1 MTPAASRLPAAR
13 LPTVPILLLQGGK
26 RSSKNL
32 GMQKL
37 FGTDGIRGQ
46 ANRFPVNAELALK
59 LGKALGKQLRA
70 QGYGSAR
77 AVIGKDTRLSGYM
90 LETAIT
96 SGLVSAGCD
105 VFLVGPVP
113 TPAVAHLTRSLAA
126 DVGIMLTA
134 SHNPYDDNGIKIFS
148 PLGYKLEDEAEEALT
163 RLILETDLNTDDIR
177 SDQLGKAY
185 RLDDAR
191 GRYIEFAK
199 STIDNAKLSGYKVVM
214 DCANGAA
221 YDIGPWIF
229 RELGAAITK
238 TGVAPDGL
246 NINTECGAMHP
257 ERMAQLVK
265 EQGADI
271 GIALDGDAD
280 RVIFADANGSIV
292 DGDRVLAACA
302 IAFKKRGLLARDTL
316 VVTSMSNLGLHDAMR
331 RHGIAVEVTDVGDRY
346 VIDAMRKGGYA
357 LGGEKSGHL
366 IFHNHA
372 TTGDGIISAL
382 QVLRVMKQEGKT
394 LAELAD
400 CMTEY
405 PQRLVSLKVK
415 EKRPVHEVPV
425 LAAAIQACEADL
437 KEAGRVIVRY
447 SGTEPKIRLLVE
459 ASESALVERWLERLT
474 QAVAEGLGV

>member
-1 MTPAASRLPAAR
+1 
-13 LPTVPILLLQGGK
+13 
-26 RSSKNL
+26 
-32 GMQKL
+32 MQKL

-46 ANRFPVNAELALK
+46 ANRYPVNAELALK
-59 LGKALGKQLRA
+59 LGKALGKRLRA
-70 QGYGSAR
+70 HGYGSAR

-96 SGLVSAGCD
+96 SGLVSSGCD

-126 DVGIMLTA
+126 DVGLMLTA
-134 SHNPYDDNGIKIFS
+134 SHNPFDDNGIKIFS
-148 PLGYKLEDEAEEALT
+148 PLGYKLEDETEDEIT
-163 RLILETDLNTDDIR
+163 QLIHHTDLSTDDIR

-199 STIDNAKLSGYKVVM
+199 STINNEKLSGFKVVM

-221 YDIGPWIF
+221 YDMGPWIF
-229 RELGAAITK
+229 RELGATVVK
-238 TGVAPDGL
+238 TGVSPDGL
-246 NINTECGAMHP
+246 NINANCGAMHP
-257 ERMAQLVK
+257 EVVAKLVR
-265 EQGADI
+265 EHGADI

-280 RVIFADANGSIV
+280 RVIFADANGAIV
-292 DGDRVLAACA
+292 DGDRILAACA
-302 IAFKKRGLLARDTL
+302 IAFKNRGLLANNTL

-331 RHGIAVEVTDVGDRY
+331 KHHIKVEVTDVGDRY
-346 VIDAMRKGGYA
+346 VIDAMRKSGHS

-382 QVLRVMKQEGKT
+382 QVMRVMKQENKT
-394 LAELAD
+394 LAQLAD

-405 PQRLVSLKVK
+405 PQKLVSIKVK
-415 EKRPVHEVPV
+415 EKKPVDEVPA
-425 LAAAIQACEADL
+425 LAAAIKACEDDL
-437 KEAGRVIVRY
+437 KAKGRVIVRY

-459 ASESALVERWLERLT
+459 ACDSALVDTWIEKLT
-474 QAVAEGLGV
+474 RAVHEGLG

>member
-1 MTPAASRLPAAR
+1 
-13 LPTVPILLLQGGK
+13 
-26 RSSKNL
+26 
-32 GMQKL
+32 MQKL

-46 ANRFPVNAELALK
+46 ANRFPVHAELALK

-163 RLILETDLNTDDIR
+163 RLILENDLNTDDIR

-271 GIALDGDAD
+271 GIGLDGDAD

-346 VIDAMRKGGYA
+346 VIDAMRKGGYS

-382 QVLRVMKQEGKT
+382 QVMRVMKQEGKT

-425 LAAAIQACEADL
+425 RAAAIPACEADL

-459 ASESALVERWLERLT
+459 ASESALVEHWIERLT

>member
-1 MTPAASRLPAAR
+1 
-13 LPTVPILLLQGGK
+13 
-26 RSSKNL
+26 
-32 GMQKL
+32 MQKL

-46 ANRFPVNAELALK
+46 ANKFPVHAELALK
-59 LGKALGKQLRA
+59 LGKALGKRLNA
-70 QGYGSAR
+70 HGYGSAR

-134 SHNPYDDNGIKIFS
+134 SHNPFDDNGIKIFN
-148 PLGYKLEDEAEEALT
+148 PLGYKLEDEEEGDIT
-163 RLILETDLNTDDIR
+163 RLIMDSDLSTDAIR
-177 SDQLGKAY
+177 SDQLGRAY

-199 STIDNAKLSGYKVVM
+199 STVANEKLSGFKVVM
-214 DCANGAA
+214 DCANGSA

-229 RELGAAITK
+229 RELGATVIK
-238 TGVAPDGL
+238 TGVTPDGL
-246 NINTECGAMHP
+246 NINAGCGALHP
-257 ERMAQLVK
+257 ECVARLVQEHK
-265 EQGADI
+265 ADI

-280 RVIFADANGSIV
+280 RVIFADANGAIV
-292 DGDRVLAACA
+292 DGDRILAACA
-302 IAFKKRGLLARDTL
+302 IAFKKQGLLARDTL
-316 VVTSMSNLGLHDAMR
+316 VATSMSNLGLHEAMR
-331 RHGIAVEVTDVGDRY
+331 KHGIRVEITDVGDRY
-346 VIDAMRKGGYA
+346 VIDAMRKGGYS

-382 QVLRVMKQEGKT
+382 QVMRTMKQEGKT
-394 LAELAD
+394 LAQLAD
-400 CMTEY
+400 CMPEY
-405 PQRLVSLKVK
+405 PQKLVSLQVK

-425 LAAAIQACEADL
+425 LAEAIRACEAEL
-437 KEAGRVIVRY
+437 KATGRVIVRY

-459 ASESALVERWLERLT
+459 ASESALVETWIEKLT
-474 QAVAEGLGV
+474 RAVAEGLGV

>member
-1 MTPAASRLPAAR
+1 MIR
-13 LPTVPILLLQGGK
+13 
-26 RSSKNL
+26 
-32 GMQKL
+32 L

-46 ANRFPVNAELALK
+46 ANRYPVNSELALK
-59 LGKALGKQLRA
+59 LGKALGKRLHA
-70 QGYGSAR
+70 SGYGSAR

-90 LETAIT
+90 LETALT
-96 SGLVSAGCD
+96 SGLVASGCD

-126 DVGIMLTA
+126 DIGIMLTA

-148 PLGYKLEDEAEEALT
+148 PLGYKLEDCDEEEIT
-163 RLILETDLNTDDIR
+163 GLILNDDLKTDDIR

-199 STIDNAKLSGYKVVM
+199 STIGNEKLSGFKVVM

-229 RELGAAITK
+229 RELGATVIK
-238 TGVAPDGL
+238 TGVTPDGL
-246 NINTECGAMHP
+246 NINKDCGAMHP
-257 ERMAQLVK
+257 EVVAHMTK
-265 EQGADI
+265 EHGADI
-271 GIALDGDAD
+271 GIAFDGDAD
-280 RVIFADANGSIV
+280 RVIFADFEGHIV

-302 IAFKKRGLLARDTL
+302 IAYQRQNLLTKNTL

-331 RHGIAVEVTDVGDRY
+331 KHNIKVEITDVGDRY
-346 VIDAMRKGGYA
+346 VIDAMRKHGYS

-366 IFHNHA
+366 IFRDHA

-382 QVLRVMKQEGKT
+382 QVMRIMKQEGKT
-394 LAELAD
+394 LAELTD

-405 PQRLVSLKVK
+405 PQKLISIKVK
-415 EKRPVHEVPV
+415 VKQPIEAIPA
-425 LAAAIQACEADL
+425 LAKAILDCEQALQDQ
-437 KEAGRVIVRY
+437 GRVIVRY

-459 ASESALVERWLERLT
+459 ARETAVVETWLEKLT
-474 QAVAEGLGV
+474 QVVNETLC

>member
-1 MTPAASRLPAAR
+1 MH
-13 LPTVPILLLQGGK
+13 
-26 RSSKNL
+26 
-32 GMQKL
+32 KL

-46 ANRFPVNAELALK
+46 ANRYPVNAELALK
-59 LGKALGKQLRA
+59 LGKALGKRLNA
-70 QGYGSAR
+70 HGFGSAR

-126 DVGIMLTA
+126 DIGIMLTA
-134 SHNPYDDNGIKIFS
+134 SHNPYDDNGIKIFN
-148 PLGYKLEDEAEEALT
+148 PLGYKLEDAEEDEIT
-163 RLILETDLNTDDIR
+163 RLIRDSDLRTDDIR

-199 STIDNAKLSGYKVVM
+199 STIGNAKLSGFKVVM

-229 RELGAAITK
+229 RELGAAVTK

-246 NINTECGAMHP
+246 NINANCGALHP
-257 ERMAQLVK
+257 EVVAKLVK
-265 EQGADI
+265 EHGADI
-271 GIALDGDAD
+271 GVALDGDAD
-280 RVIFADANGSIV
+280 RVIFADADGNIV

-302 IAFKKRGLLARDTL
+302 IAFKKRGLLDKDTL

-331 RHGIAVEVTDVGDRY
+331 KNGIKVEVTDVGDRY

-382 QVLRVMKQEGKT
+382 QVMRVMKEEGKT
-394 LAELAD
+394 LAQLAD

-405 PQRLVSLKVK
+405 PQTLVSLKVK
-415 EKRPVHEVPV
+415 EKLPVPEVPV
-425 LAAAIQACEADL
+425 LAAAVKACEDDL
-437 KEAGRVIVRY
+437 SGRGRVIVRY

-459 ASESALVERWLERLT
+459 ARDPALVDTWIEKLT
-474 QAVAEGLGV
+474 RAVHEGLG

>member
-1 MTPAASRLPAAR
+1 M
-13 LPTVPILLLQGGK
+13 K
-26 RSSKNL
+26 
-32 GMQKL
+32 KL

-46 ANRFPVNAELALK
+46 ANRYPVNAELALR
-59 LGKALGKQLRA
+59 LGKALGKRLHA
-70 QGYGSAR
+70 HGYGSAR

-96 SGLVSAGCD
+96 SGLVSSGCD

-134 SHNPYDDNGIKIFS
+134 SHNPFDDNGIKIFN
-148 PLGYKLEDEAEEALT
+148 PLGYKLEDEEEAEITQLV
-163 RLILETDLNTDDIR
+163 LASDLNTDDIR
-177 SDQLGKAY
+177 SDQLGKAH

-199 STIDNAKLSGYKVVM
+199 STVNNEKLSGYKVVM

-221 YDIGPWIF
+221 YDMGPWIF
-229 RELGAAITK
+229 RELGATVIKA
-238 TGVAPDGL
+238 GVSPDGL
-246 NINTECGAMHP
+246 NINANCGAMHP
-257 ERMAQLVK
+257 EGVAKLVK
-265 EQGADI
+265 EHQADI

-280 RVIFADANGSIV
+280 RVIFADAHGNIV

-302 IAFKKRGLLARDTL
+302 IAFKNRGMLDNNTL
-316 VVTSMSNLGLHDAMR
+316 VVTSMSNLGLHEAMR
-331 RHGIAVEVTDVGDRY
+331 KHGIKVEVTDVGDRY
-346 VIDAMRKGGYA
+346 VIDAMRKGGHA

-366 IFHNHA
+366 IFHHHA

-382 QVLRVMKQEGKT
+382 QVMRMMKLEGKT
-394 LAELAD
+394 LAQLAD

-405 PQRLVSLKVK
+405 PQTLVSIKVK
-415 EKRPVHEVPV
+415 EKKPIHEVPV
-425 LAAAIQACEADL
+425 LTAAIKACEDEL
-437 KEAGRVIVRY
+437 REAGRVIVRY

-459 ASESALVERWLERLT
+459 AREAALVASWIEKLT
-474 QAVAEGLGV
+474 EAVKAGLGQL

>member
-1 MTPAASRLPAAR
+1 MR
-13 LPTVPILLLQGGK
+13 Q
-26 RSSKNL
+26 
-32 GMQKL
+32 L

-46 ANRFPVNAELALK
+46 ANRYPVNSELALG
-59 LGKALGKQLRA
+59 LGKALGKRLNA
-70 QGYGSAR
+70 HGYGSAR

-90 LETAIT
+90 LETALT
-96 SGLVSAGCD
+96 SGLVSSGCD

-134 SHNPYDDNGIKIFS
+134 SHNPFDDNGIKIFS
-148 PLGYKLEDEAEEALT
+148 PLGYKLEDEEENEIT
-163 RLILETDLNTDDIR
+163 RLILETDLNTDAIR
-177 SDQLGKAY
+177 SDQLGKAF

-199 STIDNAKLSGYKVVM
+199 STIGNEKLSGFKMVM

-229 RELGAAITK
+229 RELGATVIK
-238 TGVAPDGL
+238 TGVTPDGL
-246 NINTECGAMHP
+246 NINADCGALHP
-257 ERMAQLVK
+257 EVMAKMVK

-271 GIALDGDAD
+271 GVALDGDAD
-280 RVIFADANGSIV
+280 RVIFSDAEGRIV

-302 IAFKKRGLLARDTL
+302 IAFKRRGLLANDTL

-331 RHGIAVEVTDVGDRY
+331 QHGIRVEVTDVGDRY
-346 VIDAMRKGGYA
+346 VIDAMRKSGYS

-382 QVLRVMKQEGKT
+382 QVMRMMKDEGKT
-394 LAELAD
+394 LAQLAD
-400 CMTEY
+400 CMAEY
-405 PQRLVSLKVK
+405 PQKLVSLRVK
-415 EKRPVHEVPV
+415 EKKPIAEVPV
-425 LAAAIQACEADL
+425 LADAVRACETEL
-437 KEAGRVIVRY
+437 GNAGRVIVRY

-459 ASESALVERWLERLT
+459 AKEASVVDAWIEKLSE
-474 QAVAEGLGV
+474 AVKTGLA

>member
-1 MTPAASRLPAAR
+1 MT
-13 LPTVPILLLQGGK
+13 K
-26 RSSKNL
+26 
-32 GMQKL
+32 KL

-46 ANRFPVNAELALK
+46 ANRYPVNADLALN
-59 LGKALGKQLRA
+59 LGKALGKRLRA
-70 QGYGSAR
+70 QGYGSVR

-134 SHNPYDDNGIKIFS
+134 SHNPYDDNGIKIFN
-148 PLGYKLEDEAEEALT
+148 PQGYKLEDEEEAELT
-163 RLILETDLNTDDIR
+163 SLILNSDLSTDNIR

-199 STIDNAKLSGYKVVM
+199 STINNEKLSGFKVVM

-221 YDIGPWIF
+221 YDMGPWIF
-229 RELGAAITK
+229 RELGATVIK
-238 TGVAPDGL
+238 TGVTPDGL
-246 NINTECGAMHP
+246 NINANCGALYP
-257 ERMAQLVK
+257 EVAARLVK
-265 EQGADI
+265 EHGADI

-280 RVIFADANGSIV
+280 RVIFADADGNIV

-302 IAFKKRGLLARDTL
+302 IAFKKQGLLTNNTL
-316 VVTSMSNLGLHDAMR
+316 VATSMSNLGLHDAMR
-331 RHGIAVEVTDVGDRY
+331 KNGIRIEVTDVGDRY
-346 VIDAMRKGGYA
+346 VIDAMRKSGYA

-366 IFHNHA
+366 IFHHHA

-382 QVLRVMKQEGKT
+382 QVMRIMKQEGKT
-394 LAELAD
+394 LAQLAD
-400 CMTEY
+400 CMAEY
-405 PQRLVSLKVK
+405 PQKLVSLKIR
-415 EKRPVHEVPV
+415 EKRPIHEVAV
-425 LAAAIQACEADL
+425 LSDAIKACEDDL
-437 KEAGRVIVRY
+437 KDAGRVIVRY

-459 ASESALVERWLERLT
+459 ASESALVEAWIAKLT
-474 QAVAEGLGV
+474 QAVADGLGV